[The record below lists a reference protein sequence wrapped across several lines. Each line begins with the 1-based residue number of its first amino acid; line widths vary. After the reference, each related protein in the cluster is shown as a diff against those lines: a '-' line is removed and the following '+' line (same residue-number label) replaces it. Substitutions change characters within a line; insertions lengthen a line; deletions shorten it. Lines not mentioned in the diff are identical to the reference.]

1 MFFRVVNSTPPWY
14 NFISRIRSGHDSPV
28 QAHPLPAVFILQN
41 IKAHTSR
48 YYKNHPKAAKD
59 KPPRLPLNCK
69 RTKNACRGWCS
80 SQYVKGRPPM
90 LSACQGTA
98 IQIANFIQ
106 MKGTDAFRVLSRA
119 VCAFVRRWCCY
130 CSPLQ
135 RVRFLPSFAVIVC
148 AWVRLCALARCLR
161 LFICRLRGF
170 YCFCNTL
177 SALHAFAR
185 LCGLYCSRVWLVI

>member
-1 MFFRVVNSTPPWY
+1 MLV
-14 NFISRIRSGHDSPV
+14 
-28 QAHPLPAVFILQN
+28 
-41 IKAHTSR
+41 
-48 YYKNHPKAAKD
+48 
-59 KPPRLPLNCK
+59 
-69 RTKNACRGWCS
+69 
-80 SQYVKGRPPM
+80 QYVKGRPPM

-106 MKGTDAFRVLSRA
+106 MKGADAFRVLSRA
-119 VCAFVRRWCCY
+119 FAFVRFVTCY
-130 CSPLQ
+130 LFRTLQ

-177 SALHAFAR
+177 STLHAFAR
-185 LCGLYCSRVWLVI
+185 LCGLYCSRVYCSLFCAPPVRRFNDSEGQRWRNSRGTSPLLRGCVL